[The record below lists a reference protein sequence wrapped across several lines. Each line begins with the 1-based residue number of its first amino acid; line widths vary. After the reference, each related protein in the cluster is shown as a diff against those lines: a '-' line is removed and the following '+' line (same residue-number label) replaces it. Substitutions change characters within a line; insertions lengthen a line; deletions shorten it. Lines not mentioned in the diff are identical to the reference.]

1 MLFKIIDNFVNFFIL
16 LIDYEKSMIFSI
28 KLSSKNTENS
38 FIHSWSNLYKSF
50 KLLLFKKTVNFSKF
64 LIDDK
69 LLNNLSQ
76 EIIWLLSKEIKI
88 SLNLSFLLL
97 IKLGIDLNYN

>member
-1 MLFKIIDNFVNFFIL
+1 M
-16 LIDYEKSMIFSI
+16 
-28 KLSSKNTENS
+28 
-38 FIHSWSNLYKSF
+38 HSWSNSYNSF

-64 LIDDK
+64 FIDDK